1 MAAGGGRE
9 WRWRGAASTKERKR
23 GLVWLGSLLRTVSF
37 GRGKREKSGGR
48 TGGGGFTHL
57 WKRKKDK
64 RKRKKNK
71 KEKEKKEKPKLDL
84 LFYLFFIIIKLFKPY
99 PRISVF

>member
-1 MAAGGGRE
+1 MAAGGGRD

-48 TGGGGFTHL
+48 TGDGGFTH

-64 RKRKKNK
+64 RKRKKIK
-71 KEKEKKEKPKLDL
+71 KKRKKKKSLN
-84 LFYLFFIIIKLFKPY
+84 
-99 PRISVF
+99 